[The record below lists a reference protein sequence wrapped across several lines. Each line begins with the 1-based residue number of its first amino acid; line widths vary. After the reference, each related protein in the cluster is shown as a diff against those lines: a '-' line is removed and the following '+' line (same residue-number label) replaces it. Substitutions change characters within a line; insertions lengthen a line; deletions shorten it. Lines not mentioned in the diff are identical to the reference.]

1 MDTERGKENPLN
13 QRGQKTMKKTI
24 EMLKNEKYYAPLYI
38 IIEDEIEN
46 IRKAE
51 GWRKVTNERYEE
63 AMNRIAEAWNVDADE
78 LREYYGD

>member
-1 MDTERGKENPLN
+1 
-13 QRGQKTMKKTI
+13 MKKTI
-24 EMLKNEKYYAPLYI
+24 EMMKNEKYYAPLYI

-51 GWRKVTNERYEE
+51 GWRKVTDERYEE

-78 LREYYGD
+78 LREYYED

>member
-1 MDTERGKENPLN
+1 MNTERGKENPLN
-13 QRGQKTMKKTI
+13 QRGRKVMKKTI

-51 GWRKVTNERYEE
+51 GWRKVTDERYEE

-78 LREYYGD
+78 LREYYED